1 MRSKKILSALAIIT
15 IAAFVLTPAIA
26 LGASSIDPSDLLE
39 ETGEEAGFES
49 SGSGQQQLTSM
60 VGLIINVLLSL
71 LGIIFLV
78 LIIYGGFL
86 WMTSSGNEEQVKKAK
101 TIIRDAIIGLIIL
114 LAAYA
119 ISRFVV
125 DALVEATGA

>member
-1 MRSKKILSALAIIT
+1 MYSKKILSALAIIT
-15 IAAFVLTPAIA
+15 IAAFVLTPAVA
-26 LGASSIDPSDLLE
+26 LGTSSIDPGEILE
-39 ETGEEAGFES
+39 ETGEEAGFETS
-49 SGSGQQQLTSM
+49 ESGTGQLTRM
-60 VGLIINVLLSL
+60 IGLIINVLLSL
-71 LGIIFLV
+71 LGIIFLI

-86 WMTSSGNEEQVKKAK
+86 WMTSSGNEEQVSKAK
-101 TIIRDAIIGLIIL
+101 RIIRDAVIGLIIL

>member
-1 MRSKKILSALAIIT
+1 MRSKKLISALAIIT
-15 IAAFVLTPAIA
+15 IAAFVLTPMLTLAA
-26 LGASSIDPSDLLE
+26 TIDPSELLE

-49 SGSGQQQLTSM
+49 TGSGQEQLTSM
-60 VGLIINVLLSL
+60 IGLIINVLLSL
-71 LGIIFLV
+71 LGIIFLI

-86 WMTSSGNEEQVKKAK
+86 WMTSSGNDEQVKKAK
-101 TIIRDAIIGLIIL
+101 TIIKDAVIGLIIL

-125 DALVEATGA
+125 DALIEATGA

>member
-60 VGLIINVLLSL
+60 IGLIINVLLSL